1 MRRFPCLFLSSLL
14 ALALWCNAAGAA
26 EVRVFRPM
34 EEGLSAMHIRA
45 LAMAEGFAQAV
56 AEASQAMLPAKL
68 DEARAE
74 YFKEYL
80 TGRAEP
86 YVMGYKVLSTEASKA
101 GLILSLDVTVNK
113 STLREGLRG
122 LGLMADGPTSA
133 SVVLP
138 GDLDEATRAQVEHLE
153 VLSGLRA
160 EDSALPRFT
169 LERAREKDVYRARL
183 ETADREW
190 MAVGKDIPAL
200 WLDLWARYFVRENAA
215 EARSESHTLA
225 VTGWFSPDAALEFDR
240 VLRGWDSSVQDVRL
254 VEMDMQPTGVGAT
267 WVFRLLS
274 ADRLAVQLQGFLP
287 QRGLSYKLEERAA
300 N

>member
-1 MRRFPCLFLSSLL
+1 MRKFSCLFLSSLL

-26 EVRVFRPM
+26 EVRVFQPM

-56 AEASQAMLPAKL
+56 FDASGAMLPAKL
-68 DEARAE
+68 DETRAE

-113 STLREGLRG
+113 STLRECLRG
-122 LGLMADGPTSA
+122 LGLMADGSTPA
-133 SVVLP
+133 SVMLP
-138 GDLDEATRAQVEHLE
+138 GDLDEAVRTQVQHLE

-160 EDSALPRFT
+160 EPSALPRFT
-169 LERAREKDVYRARL
+169 LERAREKDVFKARL
-183 ETADREW
+183 EAADREW
-190 MAVGKDIPAL
+190 MAVGKDVPAMWFEL
-200 WLDLWARYFVRENAA
+200 WTHYFTRENAA
-215 EARSESHTLA
+215 EARAERHTLSVA
-225 VTGWFSPDAALEFDR
+225 GWFSPDAALEFDR

-254 VEMDMQPTGVGAT
+254 VEMDMQPAGVGAT

-274 ADRLAVQLQGFLP
+274 AERLNVQLQGFLP
-287 QRGLSYKLEERAA
+287 QRGLSYKLEDRAA